1 MTERRRTAGSGPV
14 QPLRQ
19 QGHRSGVALALV
31 AVLFT
36 LIGPRLLAAHETIDA
51 ERANAIL
58 AAADAAATRAKS
70 AASAPSQAEALFAL
84 GIVHRAVLHKKV
96 PPCRK

>member
-1 MTERRRTAGSGPV
+1 
-14 QPLRQ
+14 
-19 QGHRSGVALALV
+19 VALALV

-58 AAADAAATRAKS
+58 DAAATRAKS

-84 GIVHRAVLHKKV
+84 GIVHRVVLHKKV